1 MNKNN
6 SRWLEPLLA
15 NALSVFPVV
24 VVAGARQVGKTTL
37 VRDLCP
43 GPRRRYFTLD
53 SLDVLSQAKKNPDSL
68 IEELPVTLDEMQ
80 RAPELLLAVK
90 RAVDRGR
97 VAGGILLTGLANFSL
112 LRSVAD
118 SLAGRAVYLE
128 LSPFCTGEWRG
139 NRKSLDLIDGLFFRK
154 TRLRRMAGASC

>member
-1 MNKNN
+1 
-6 SRWLEPLLA
+6 
-15 NALSVFPVV
+15 
-24 VVAGARQVGKTTL
+24 
-37 VRDLCP
+37 
-43 GPRRRYFTLD
+43 
-53 SLDVLSQAKKNPDSL
+53 L